1 MPLKDRYPTNGS
13 SRKGLPRKV
22 AQAAAKKS
30 WQNRDL
36 PNWRDRVGDLLK
48 GKQILVKDLKEVNAL
63 YVAARRKGVQTRR
76 FKLSNAQFAVVA
88 EGLYDRKI
96 EFIAAGNVY
105 YTRREELTWLLEAAE
120 NAGICL
126 DHSTINKSTN
136 PRIVRVCSANKD
148 SSIKSSQL
156 PGN

>member
-1 MPLKDRYPTNGS
+1 MR
-13 SRKGLPRKV
+13 
-22 AQAAAKKS
+22 
-30 WQNRDL
+30 
-36 PNWRDRVGDLLK
+36 
-48 GKQILVKDLKEVNAL
+48 EFNAI
-63 YVAARRKGVQTRR
+63 YVAARRRGVQTRR

-105 YTRREELTWLLEAAE
+105 YARREELTWLLKAAE
-120 NAGICL
+120 KAGICL

-136 PRIVRVCSANKD
+136 PQIVRVSSANKG

-156 PGN
+156 PGS